1 MNGSIPPASEILK
14 GFDASAFP
22 AGFLENYDQLECLSS
37 SNGAETFLV
46 RQKGSEKPAVAKCYD
61 KTVYQRTEEGA
72 ILRALSHPGLP
83 AFFDEFENATTICV
97 VREYISGTPL
107 DQYAFNRAFS
117 GAEAVDI
124 CIRLCE
130 ILAYIH
136 SRETP
141 VIHRDIKPEN
151 IIVRPDGAVA
161 LIDFGIS
168 RTFDSESETDTVFIG
183 TRLYA
188 PPEQYGFA
196 QTDAR
201 ADIYSLGVLLR
212 WLLTGSPKKDPG
224 ARIARPLEK
233 IIETCTAFAP
243 NARYRDAASVK
254 RALVSC
260 RSQKSGRAR
269 LAAAFCL
276 ALFAALLFGF
286 AVGRYT
292 PFFAPAFESGG
303 SGAVEFK
310 EPVIERAVRVQ
321 LEKDEGEAVFE
332 EELQNVRELYIFGD
346 QVSKTGEEFA
356 AGLSGPLADLPR
368 GGLRSLED
376 VLLLP
381 NLETLFVNYQELS
394 DISALAALE
403 YLEAAN
409 FRHTRVEDVSALSGM
424 RRLRYVCLF
433 DTNVSDISCLGSC
446 PRLFNVELGS
456 SLIESV
462 DGMAGF
468 DSVQSLS
475 LRDLNLASLAGLEGF
490 LRLERLDLS
499 NTAVKDLSPLLSLPN
514 LKSVVVDPGMKDAVD
529 ALGESAAFSVLY
541 E

>member
-1 MNGSIPPASEILK
+1 MNGSIPPASELLK
-14 GFDASAFP
+14 GFDHSAFP
-22 AGFLENYDQLECLSS
+22 AGFLEKYDQLECLSS
-37 SNGAETFLV
+37 SNGSETFLV
-46 RQKGSEKPAVAKCYD
+46 RQRESEKPAIAKCYD
-61 KTVYQRTEEGA
+61 KTVYQRTEEGS

-83 AFFDEFENATTICV
+83 AFFDEFENGTMICV

-107 DQYAFNRAFS
+107 NQYACSRAFS

-130 ILAYIH
+130 ILTYIH

-151 IIVRPDGAVA
+151 IIVRSDGTVA

-212 WLLTGSPKKDPG
+212 WMLTGSPKKDPA
-224 ARIARPLEK
+224 ARIGRPLEK

-243 NARYRDAASVK
+243 NARYRDAASLK

-276 ALFAALLFGF
+276 ALFAAMLFGF
-286 AVGRYT
+286 AIGRYT
-292 PFFAPAFESGG
+292 PFFSPAFKSG
-303 SGAVEFK
+303 GAVEFK
-310 EPVIERAVRVQ
+310 EPAIERAVRVQ
-321 LEKDEGEAVFE
+321 LGKDEGEALSE
-332 EELQNVRELYIFGD
+332 EELQNVREIYIFGD
-346 QVSKTGEEFA
+346 LVSKTGEEFA
-356 AGLSGPLADLPR
+356 AGLSGSLADLPR

-409 FRHTRVEDVSALSGM
+409 FRHTRIKDVSALSGM
-424 RRLRYVCLF
+424 PRLKYVCLF
-433 DTNVSDISCLGSC
+433 DTNVSDISCLDSC
-446 PRLFNVELGS
+446 PRLLDVELGS

-462 DGMAGF
+462 GGMAGF
-468 DSVQSLS
+468 DSVRSLS
-475 LRDLNLASLAGLEGF
+475 LRDLNLASLEGMERF
-490 LRLERLDLS
+490 LRLERLDLM
-499 NTAVKDLSPLLSLPN
+499 NTTVKDLSPLLSLPN
-514 LKSVVVDPGMKDAVD
+514 LKSVVVDPSMKDAVD
-529 ALGESAAFSVLY
+529 ALGENVSFSVLY
-541 E
+541 K

>member
-1 MNGSIPPASEILK
+1 M
-14 GFDASAFP
+14 
-22 AGFLENYDQLECLSS
+22 
-37 SNGAETFLV
+37 
-46 RQKGSEKPAVAKCYD
+46 
-61 KTVYQRTEEGA
+61 
-72 ILRALSHPGLP
+72 
-83 AFFDEFENATTICV
+83 
-97 VREYISGTPL
+97 
-107 DQYAFNRAFS
+107 
-117 GAEAVDI
+117 
-124 CIRLCE
+124 
-130 ILAYIH
+130 
-136 SRETP
+136 
-141 VIHRDIKPEN
+141 
-151 IIVRPDGAVA
+151 
-161 LIDFGIS
+161 
-168 RTFDSESETDTVFIG
+168 
-183 TRLYA
+183 
-188 PPEQYGFA
+188 
-196 QTDAR
+196 
-201 ADIYSLGVLLR
+201 
-212 WLLTGSPKKDPG
+212 
-224 ARIARPLEK
+224 
-233 IIETCTAFAP
+233 
-243 NARYRDAASVK
+243 
-254 RALVSC
+254 
-260 RSQKSGRAR
+260 
-269 LAAAFCL
+269 
-276 ALFAALLFGF
+276 
-286 AVGRYT
+286 
-292 PFFAPAFESGG
+292 
-303 SGAVEFK
+303 EFK

-475 LRDLNLASLAGLEGF
+475 LRDLNLASLRVWKGFAAGAAGSFEY
-490 LRLERLDLS
+490 R
-499 NTAVKDLSPLLSLPN
+499 VKDLSPLLSLPN